1 MSSFTLQK
9 VLLSL
14 LLLAN
19 VAIAVRFSF
28 TIQEVDVVVTRD
40 ISEDDLLLA
49 IASTAGGN
57 TIKDSWP
64 VGSVEADTIVPPN
77 DTVKYM
83 QEIDVPESALNLSVA
98 IGGFNTNDTDE
109 EMAMSKQ
116 SIDTCPMTT
125 NTPAEFVEGIVS
137 VAAAVPVPQA
147 LPARLLSL
155 AIGAL
160 GDLGNCT
167 GAVVVGN
174 ALYTKDQMD
183 NLEQNKP
190 TCETKS
196 YGYDVPRQCAP
207 LTGANSNYSVTYC
220 LERLEAKAESAASIS
235 SPSLA
240 ALVTALA
247 VAIIYS
253 GL

>member
-64 VGSVEADTIVPPN
+64 VGEVEADTIVPPN

-109 EMAMSKQ
+109 EMAMK
-116 SIDTCPMTT
+116 
-125 NTPAEFVEGIVS
+125 FVEGIVA
-137 VAAAVPVPQA
+137 VAAAVPGPQA

>member
-64 VGSVEADTIVPPN
+64 VGEVEADTIVPPN

-109 EMAMSKQ
+109 EMAMK
-116 SIDTCPMTT
+116 
-125 NTPAEFVEGIVS
+125 FVEGIVA
-137 VAAAVPVPQA
+137 VAAAVPGPQA

-190 TCETKS
+190 TCETKT
-196 YGYDVPRQCAP
+196 YGYEVPLSCFRD
-207 LTGANSNYSVTYC
+207 SNYSVTYC
-220 LERLEAKAESAASIS
+220 LERLEAKAESAAATS
-235 SPSLA
+235 SPTLA

-247 VAIIYS
+247 VAILYS